1 MGMATLSQARYDFYI
16 FAHSEVSPSPP
27 VHTALDSYTVCLIS
41 DYVSKVA
48 KGNYIEENNFTVLY
62 SMDANDE
69 DKDIFR

>member
-27 VHTALDSYTVCLIS
+27 VHTALDSYTACLIS

-69 DKDIFR
+69 DEDIFR